1 MRNDFFNYLIKDK
14 VMYLVDT
21 NYKRSNKSLE
31 TLITIKEDVLED
43 KDFNIDFIF
52 RIKSVEASVYLQI
65 SKHFY
70 KEDKEINN
78 LDYGLSFLTE
88 AEKQKLIDYVNTTTR
103 KMGLDSPIE
112 SLGENKK
119 ITTTI
124 QKRNKDLTLEKN
136 IMKYTIVK
144 HLAINGV
151 SDFKDLD
158 FINKTEVI
166 EKIYQLGPDPLIQ
179 LIKKTDSNEWGDN
192 FDLLYGV

>member
-1 MRNDFFNYLIKDK
+1 MRNDFYNYLIKDK

-21 NYKRSNKSLE
+21 NYKRSDKSLE
-31 TLITIKEDVLED
+31 TLITIKEDVLEK
-43 KDFNIDFIF
+43 KDFNIDFMF

-70 KEDKEINN
+70 KDDKEIENI
-78 LDYGLSFLTE
+78 DYGLSFLIE
-88 AEKQKLIDYVNTTTR
+88 EEKQKLVDFVNTTTR

-112 SLGENKK
+112 RLGENKK

-144 HLAINGV
+144 HLAINGISNV
-151 SDFKDLD
+151 KDLD
-158 FINKTEVI
+158 FIDKTEVI
-166 EKIYQLGPDPLIQ
+166 KKIYQLGPDPLIE
-179 LIKKTDSNEWGDN
+179 LIKNTDSNEWGDN
-192 FDLLYGV
+192 FDLLYGI